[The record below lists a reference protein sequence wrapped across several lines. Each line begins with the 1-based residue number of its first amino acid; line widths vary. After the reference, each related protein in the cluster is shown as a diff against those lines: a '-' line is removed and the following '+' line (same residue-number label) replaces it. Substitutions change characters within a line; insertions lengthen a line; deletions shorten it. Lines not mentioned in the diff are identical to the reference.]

1 MVTRPGKES
10 QRAFAKAAKDTG
22 DAINSLLTST
32 DNTYQRKIIDAV
44 NKSNQANEN
53 LKAQAPVSREALV
66 KAAQNNADK
75 TVMLVKVVNRAA
87 ESTIDKNKA
96 HLLKSAGESVKVL
109 GPALIQSAKALN
121 QSPNDGS
128 IRERVQSQHRELQT
142 IYDKIVEYA
151 KMTANYVGKVGDAWE
166 NAQRLLEL
174 ARQMEDAANA
184 LHNAALRGNR
194 EDFMAAAKRAA
205 QTALELIKQA
215 ELMAAQEKDPL
226 KKKMILSAIEELRQ
240 ASRNLVNAAKEAQ
253 ADPNNPEK
261 QRKLELA
268 HKELSE
274 AIAKI
279 LALTD
284 PNQSPASKFYY
295 TAQFL
300 ENTAGTV
307 VDEAKRGDRPAL
319 VDDAEVLSAAALQ
332 FAHECEE
339 VSKTILDPNDRAK
352 LLNIGGEVKTL
363 ANELRNQAG
372 KVVLNPSDQKELKE
386 LEKQYVNLQDKLDDA
401 RRAAGFHVSRARNK
415 QEQIQPKQ
423 DNIDFLKGENE
434 LVTAAKQQAVEALQI
449 AEEAEKIA
457 HSLQDQKRKKEILD
471 ACAELR
477 DWAHKVIKAAEALSQ
492 NPGDDRLQKTLLDT
506 QTQLTR
512 AITKVIGLTSDVK
525 EELTRAI
532 KELEALLQESE
543 QLYAEFFAAC
553 KAAQN
558 EIKDSFAKTSG
569 RKSPQEMVAAAKR
582 LADHSNNISRILREM
597 ASKNQDSVYKQQLTN
612 CSKLVR
618 DRAIQVKMISAVK
631 VAMTGDDV
639 DDNQVVSAATGVD
652 TEINEVVKMVKAGI
666 LKFRLQQTQKQTLA
680 IKKIRELW
688 SEQRKK
694 LFNS

>member
-1 MVTRPGKES
+1 
-10 QRAFAKAAKDTG
+10 
-22 DAINSLLTST
+22 
-32 DNTYQRKIIDAV
+32 
-44 NKSNQANEN
+44 
-53 LKAQAPVSREALV
+53 
-66 KAAQNNADK
+66 
-75 TVMLVKVVNRAA
+75 MLVKIVNRAA
-87 ESTIDKNKA
+87 DSTIDRNKGQ
-96 HLLKSAGESVKVL
+96 LLKSCGEQVKVL
-109 GPALIQSAKALN
+109 GPQLIQSAKLLSAN
-121 QSPNDGS
+121 PNDYS
-128 IRERVQSQHRELQT
+128 ARDKCETQHRELKT
-142 IYDKIVEYA
+142 IYDKLVEYA

-174 ARQMEDAANA
+174 ARQMEEAANA
-184 LHNAALRGNR
+184 LHNAALRGNK

-205 QTALELIKQA
+205 ATALELIKQA
-215 ELMAAQEKDPL
+215 ELIAAQEKDPL

-268 HKELSE
+268 HKELSD

-300 ENTAGTV
+300 ENTAGQV
-307 VDEAKRGDRPAL
+307 VNEAKKGDRPSL
-319 VDDAEVLSAAALQ
+319 VDDAEVLAAAALQ
-332 FAHECEE
+332 FAYECEE
-339 VSKTILDPNDRAK
+339 VSKTILDPKDRQK
-352 LLNIGGEVKTL
+352 LISIGKEIKTDANSLNS
-363 ANELRNQAG
+363 QAQR
-372 KVVLNPSDQKELKE
+372 VVVDPSNQKELKE
-386 LEKQYVNLQDKLDDA
+386 LDRQYVSLQDKLDEA
-401 RRAAGFHVSRARNK
+401 RRAAGFHVSRSREP
-415 QEQIQPKQ
+415 QKQ
-423 DNIDFLKGENE
+423 DMNIDFLKGENE

-457 HSLQDQKRKKEILD
+457 HSLSDQKRKKEILD

-477 DWAHKVIKAAEALSQ
+477 DWAHKVIKAAEALAL
-492 NPGDDRLQKTLLDT
+492 NPGDDRLQKNLLDT
-506 QTQLTR
+506 QQQLTR

-525 EELTRAI
+525 DEMARAI

-553 KAAQN
+553 RAAQS
-558 EIKDSFAKTSG
+558 EIKESFAKTSG
-569 RKSPQEMVAAAKR
+569 RKSPGELVAAAKR
-582 LADHSNNISRILREM
+582 LADHSNNIARILRDM
-597 ASKNQDSVYKQQLTN
+597 AAKNQDSVYKQQLTN

-639 DDNQVVSAATGVD
+639 DDNQVVSAASGVD
-652 TEINEVVKMVKAGI
+652 TEINDVVKMVKAGI

-688 SEQRKK
+688 TEQRRK
-694 LFNS
+694 LFGAT